1 MYCFSTLVT
10 DYTSSHQEIIT
21 KNTCK
26 VAFIRENCIYTH
38 YLRIKKHHF
47 LTFGQKKLM
56 EIDQVTDSNFQ
67 DEVLSSD
74 IPVLVDFWAEW
85 CGPCKMI
92 GPILEELASEIDGK
106 IKIVKV
112 DVDSNSQTAM
122 NYAIRSIP
130 TLIIVKDGSVQAQH
144 IGAASKA
151 QLENFINQN
160 I

>member
-1 MYCFSTLVT
+1 MGIMQTT
-10 DYTSSHQEIIT
+10 DQTFEHDVISS
-21 KNTCK
+21 
-26 VAFIRENCIYTH
+26 
-38 YLRIKKHHF
+38 
-47 LTFGQKKLM
+47 
-56 EIDQVTDSNFQ
+56 
-67 DEVLSSD
+67 EV
-74 IPVLVDFWAEW
+74 PVLVDFWAEW

-92 GPILEELASEIDGK
+92 GPILEELALEMSEK

-122 NYAIRSIP
+122 KYAIRSIP
-130 TLIIVKDGSVQAQH
+130 TLIIVKDGSILAQH